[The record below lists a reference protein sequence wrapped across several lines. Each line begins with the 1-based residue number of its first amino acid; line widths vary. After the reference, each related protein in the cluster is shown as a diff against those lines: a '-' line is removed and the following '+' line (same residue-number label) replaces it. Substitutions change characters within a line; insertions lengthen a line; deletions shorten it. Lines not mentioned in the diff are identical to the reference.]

1 MPKDD
6 YGVHEAL
13 DRSECCA
20 SLVVDWLIEHPV
32 IEARKD
38 WFALAER
45 AHEALFD
52 LYQAI
57 GREHWKY

>member
-1 MPKDD
+1 M
-6 YGVHEAL
+6 

-20 SLVVDWLIEHPV
+20 SLVASWLIEHPA

-38 WFALAER
+38 WMALAEK
-45 AHEALFD
+45 AHDALFE

-57 GREHWKY
+57 GREHL